1 MKLKI
6 IHTSDLHGYFF
17 PTDYLDRKI
26 KETAYLSLLNN
37 IEKDE
42 HVILTDGGD
51 ILQGSSFDYF
61 VKENLNSDIIADI
74 MQNVDYYTLG
84 NHDFNYGYE
93 YLKTYIENMKGKL
106 VCANVKDKLGKI
118 KIDPYAIKEID
129 GYKIGFAGIVTDWV
143 NLWEREENIKNFEI
157 RDAFEEAKKVLEE
170 LKREKTDLNILI
182 YHGGYEIDLE
192 SGEKLTDTTEN
203 IGGKIAKELDFDIIL
218 AGHQHMEL
226 AGKINNTLAIETPAN
241 GAKAALVEVDF
252 DTKEINSSFIEAK
265 LGENPLIKKYK
276 NIEKKVQDY
285 LDLPIAKLSR
295 DYMPEDRIK
304 MALKGSD
311 LSDLINKIQLEYT
324 GADISI
330 TSFANVIS
338 GLKKNLTT
346 RDVLNTYRFPNTTVV
361 LEIDGK
367 TLRDALEQNFSYIE
381 YDGSYKVSKKFLEP
395 KEEHYNFDFFYGID
409 YEKDLTKEVGKRIG
423 KIFFKGKEIKDSDK
437 FSLVMNNYRATGAG
451 GFNMY
456 KDLKVLKNYDKE
468 VTEILLN
475 YFRNL

>member
-17 PTDYLDRKI
+17 PTDYLDREE
-26 KETAYLSLLNN
+26 KETGYLSLLNN
-37 IEKDE
+37 IKKDE

-51 ILQGSSFDYF
+51 TLQGSSFDYF

-93 YLKTYIENMKGKL
+93 YLKTYIESMKGKL
-106 VCANVKDKLGKI
+106 VCANVKDKLGEI

-157 RDAFEEAKKVLEE
+157 TDAFEGAKKVLEE
-170 LKREKTDLNILI
+170 LKKEKTDLNILI

-192 SGEKLTDTTEN
+192 SGEKLSETTEN
-203 IGGKIAKELDFDIIL
+203 VGGKIAKELDFDIIL
-218 AGHQHMEL
+218 AGHQHMEI
-226 AGKINNTLAIETPAN
+226 AGKINNTLAMETPAN

-265 LGENPLIKKYK
+265 LGENSLIKKYK
-276 NIEKKVQDY
+276 NIEEKVQDY
-285 LDLPIAKLSR
+285 LDLPIAELSR

-311 LSDLINKIQLEYT
+311 LADLINKIQLKYT

-330 TSFANVIS
+330 TSFANLIS

-367 TLRDALEQNFSYIE
+367 SLRDALEQNFSYIE
-381 YDGSYKVSKKFLEP
+381 YDGSYKIAKKFLEP
-395 KEEHYNFDFFYGID
+395 KEEHYNFDYFYGID
-409 YEKDLTKEVGKRIG
+409 YEKDLTKKVGERIG
-423 KIFFKGKEIKDSDK
+423 KIFFKGKEIEDNDK
-437 FSLVMNNYRATGAG
+437 FSIVMNNYRATGAG
-451 GFNMY
+451 GFDMY

-468 VTEILLN
+468 TTEILLD

>member
-17 PTDYLDRKI
+17 PTDYLDREI

-61 VKENLNSDIIADI
+61 VKEKLNSDIIADI

-106 VCANVKDKLGKI
+106 VCANVKDKLGNI

-203 IGGKIAKELDFDIIL
+203 VGGKIAKELDFDIIL

-276 NIEKKVQDY
+276 NIEEKVQDY

-304 MALKGSD
+304 MALEGSD
-311 LSDLINKIQLEYT
+311 LADLINKIQLEYT

-381 YDGSYKVSKKFLEP
+381 YDGSYKIAKKFLEP

>member
-17 PTDYLDRKI
+17 PTDYLDREE
-26 KETAYLSLLNN
+26 KETGYLSLLNN
-37 IEKDE
+37 IKKDE

-51 ILQGSSFDYF
+51 TLQGSSFDYF

-93 YLKTYIENMKGKL
+93 YLKTYIEIMKGKL

-157 RDAFEEAKKVLEE
+157 TDAFEGAKKVLEE
-170 LKREKTDLNILI
+170 LKKEKTDLNILI

-192 SGEKLTDTTEN
+192 SGEKLSETTEN
-203 IGGKIAKELDFDIIL
+203 VGGKIAKELDFDIIL
-218 AGHQHMEL
+218 AGHQHMEIT
-226 AGKINNTLAIETPAN
+226 GKINNTLAMETPAN

-276 NIEKKVQDY
+276 NIEEKVQDY
-285 LDLPIAKLSR
+285 LDLPIATLSR

-311 LSDLINKIQLEYT
+311 LADLINKIQLEYT

-330 TSFANVIS
+330 TSFANLIS

-346 RDVLNTYRFPNTTVV
+346 RDLLNTYRFPNTTVV

-367 TLRDALEQNFSYIE
+367 ALRDALEQNFSYIE
-381 YDGSYKVSKKFLEP
+381 YDGSYKIAKKFLEP
-395 KEEHYNFDFFYGID
+395 KEEHYNFDYFYGID
-409 YEKDLTKEVGKRIG
+409 YEKDLTKKVGERIG
-423 KIFFKGKEIKDSDK
+423 KIFFKGKEIEDNDK
-437 FSLVMNNYRATGAG
+437 FSIVMNNYRATGAG
-451 GFNMY
+451 GFDMY

-468 VTEILLN
+468 NTEILLD

>member
-17 PTDYLDRKI
+17 PTDYLDREI

-106 VCANVKDKLGKI
+106 VCANVKDKLGNI

-203 IGGKIAKELDFDIIL
+203 VGGKIAKELDFDIIL

-276 NIEKKVQDY
+276 TIEEKVQDY

-304 MALKGSD
+304 MALEGSD
-311 LSDLINKIQLEYT
+311 LADLINKIQLEYT

-381 YDGSYKVSKKFLEP
+381 YDGNYKISKKFLEP

>member
-17 PTDYLDRKI
+17 PTDYLDREE
-26 KETAYLSLLNN
+26 KETGYLSLLNN
-37 IEKDE
+37 IKKDE

-51 ILQGSSFDYF
+51 TLQGSSFDYF

-106 VCANVKDKLGKI
+106 VCANVKDKLGDI

-157 RDAFEEAKKVLEE
+157 TDAFEGAKKVLEE
-170 LKREKTDLNILI
+170 LKKEKTDLNILI

-192 SGEKLTDTTEN
+192 SGEKLSETTEN
-203 IGGKIAKELDFDIIL
+203 VGGKIAKELDFDIIL
-218 AGHQHMEL
+218 AGHQHMEI
-226 AGKINNTLAIETPAN
+226 AGKINNTLAMETPAN

-276 NIEKKVQDY
+276 NIEEKVQDY
-285 LDLPIAKLSR
+285 LDLPIAELSR

-311 LSDLINKIQLEYT
+311 LADLINKIQLKYT

-330 TSFANVIS
+330 TSFANIIS

-367 TLRDALEQNFSYIE
+367 SLRDALEQNFSYIE
-381 YDGSYKVSKKFLEP
+381 YDGSYKIAKKFLEP
-395 KEEHYNFDFFYGID
+395 KEEHYNFDYFYGID
-409 YEKDLTKEVGKRIG
+409 YEKDLTKKVGERIG
-423 KIFFKGKEIKDSDK
+423 KIFFKGKEIEDNDK
-437 FSLVMNNYRATGAG
+437 FSIVMNNYRATGAG
-451 GFNMY
+451 GFDMY

-468 VTEILLN
+468 TTEILLN

>member
-17 PTDYLDRKI
+17 PTDYLDREE
-26 KETAYLSLLNN
+26 KETGYLSLLNN
-37 IEKDE
+37 IKKDE

-51 ILQGSSFDYF
+51 TLQGSSFDYF

-106 VCANVKDKLGKI
+106 VCANVKDKLGDI
-118 KIDPYAIKEID
+118 KIGPYAIKEID

-157 RDAFEEAKKVLEE
+157 TDAFEGAKKVLEE
-170 LKREKTDLNILI
+170 LKKEKTDLNILI

-192 SGEKLTDTTEN
+192 SGEKLSETTEN
-203 IGGKIAKELDFDIIL
+203 VGGKIAKELDFDIIL
-218 AGHQHMEL
+218 AGHQHMEIT
-226 AGKINNTLAIETPAN
+226 GKINNTLAMETPAN

-276 NIEKKVQDY
+276 NIEEKVQDY
-285 LDLPIAKLSR
+285 LDLPIAELSR

-311 LSDLINKIQLEYT
+311 LADLINKIQLKYT

-330 TSFANVIS
+330 TSFANIIS
-338 GLKKNLTT
+338 GLNKNLTT

-367 TLRDALEQNFSYIE
+367 SLRDALEQNFSYIE
-381 YDGSYKVSKKFLEP
+381 YDGSYKIAKKFLEP
-395 KEEHYNFDFFYGID
+395 KEEHYNFDYFYGID
-409 YEKDLTKEVGKRIG
+409 YEKDLTKKVGERIG
-423 KIFFKGKEIKDSDK
+423 KIFFKGKEIEDNDK
-437 FSLVMNNYRATGAG
+437 FSIVMNNYRATGAG
-451 GFNMY
+451 GFDMY

-468 VTEILLN
+468 TTEILLD